1 MTDRNSNSELL
12 FHHRQPCGLCCTRL
26 TNFGVTLGNI
36 PIIENINLHVHCGEL
51 TVFIGP
57 NGAGKTTLLK
67 AILGELRHSGAL
79 HFIQSNKKEV
89 KNRPRIG
96 YVPQKFDLDVNSPV
110 SVTDLFAAAL
120 SNWPVCLG
128 HQRSISATALHMLSV
143 VQAEHLAAKRLG
155 ELSTGQLQR
164 VLLALALT
172 PTPELLLLDEP
183 TAGMDPAG
191 AALFYRTLSQLRSDF
206 DLSVILVSHDLQV
219 AARFADR
226 MLLLNH
232 TILCDGSPHKVLS
245 DKNFMEIMGLDFTF
259 PNSLPENNFTF
270 HNNRHRECDTHS
282 SAEYP
287 ATAP

>member
-1 MTDRNSNSELL
+1 MTDRNPATSL
-12 FHHRQPCGLCCTRL
+12 HHPQSCGLCCTRL
-26 TNFGVTLGNI
+26 TNFGVRLGNI
-36 PIIENINLHVHCGEL
+36 PIIEKINLHVHCGEL

-67 AILGELRHSGAL
+67 AILGELPHSGAL
-79 HFIQSNKKEV
+79 HFIHSNKKEV
-89 KNRPRIG
+89 KDRPRIG

-110 SVTDLFAAAL
+110 SVTDLFAATL

-128 HQRSISATALHMLSV
+128 HRRPIAETALRMLSV
-143 VQAEHLAAKRLG
+143 VQAERLAAKRLG

-191 AALFYRTLSQLRSDF
+191 AALFYRTISQLRNDY
-206 DLSVILVSHDLQV
+206 DLSIILVSHDLHV

-245 DKNFMEIMGLDFTF
+245 DKNVMETMGVDFTV
-259 PNSLPENNFTF
+259 PDSLPENNFAV
-270 HNNRHRECDTHS
+270 HNIRRRECDTHS
-282 SAEYP
+282 SAGYP
-287 ATAP
+287 PTAP